1 MRKKI
6 IDRRS
11 FLGLL
16 PAAILQL
23 PCHMDPKNAPAISTA
38 RPTNVPSSKAFLVA
52 LVGGGV
58 VTIPWADRRGMVVL
72 GVDGCGEG
80 T

>member
-1 MRKKI
+1 
-6 IDRRS
+6 
-11 FLGLL
+11 
-16 PAAILQL
+16 
-23 PCHMDPKNAPAISTA
+23 MDPKNAPAISTA
-38 RPTNVPSSKAFLVA
+38 RPTNVPSSKAFPVA
-52 LVGGGV
+52 LVGGL

>member
-1 MRKKI
+1 
-6 IDRRS
+6 
-11 FLGLL
+11 
-16 PAAILQL
+16 
-23 PCHMDPKNAPAISTA
+23 MDPKNAPAISTA